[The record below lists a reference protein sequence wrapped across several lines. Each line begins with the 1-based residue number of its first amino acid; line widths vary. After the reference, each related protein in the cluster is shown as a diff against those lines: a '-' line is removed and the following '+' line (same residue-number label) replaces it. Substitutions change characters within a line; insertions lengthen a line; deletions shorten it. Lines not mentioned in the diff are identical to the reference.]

1 MIVLYKSSGA
11 SDFSMM
17 DESYTSEQFHRVKHN
32 VNRLLRARG
41 YNQAADYLESIPFTI
56 YDAFNKFG
64 DDFSILHATVPLDVY
79 ENLRIYKGDIET
91 KRTFAQLAETI
102 TEVATYIRFIAVDL
116 AMDAP
121 QSLNSVTA
129 SERRLRQSEIHKL
142 VYKYIGV
149 NAGYLGDFSY
159 RTHHE
164 FYIELDLDINP
175 YNYDGT
181 TRQRFIKILSEST
194 GDIQARILEGIL
206 KHYPASSSEL
216 RSQERY
222 NEICGWINRLRGA
235 SPVEPPSLRITSQVV
250 ERALSDAEQLI
261 QSTGPISAV
270 DRVHTA
276 LHGYVSSI
284 CEQSDPQKHS
294 DQSLTELFKFIKE
307 DHPAFRDLGHHKN
320 EIVRVLRAISTI
332 LDSLN
337 TLRNRASVA
346 HPNERLLEEPEAML
360 VINSARTILHY
371 IDKRMHLYEEN
382 QKSLG
387 SLGQKP

>member
-1 MIVLYKSSGA
+1 VLILYKGSGA
-11 SDFSMM
+11 GDFSMM
-17 DESYTSEQFHRVKHN
+17 EESYTPEQFRQIKYNVK
-32 VNRLLRARG
+32 RLLLARG
-41 YNQAADYLESIPFTI
+41 YDQAANYLESISFII
-56 YDAFNKFG
+56 YDAYNNFG
-64 DDFSILHATVPLDVY
+64 DEFSILHAKVPLEVY
-79 ENLRIYKGDIET
+79 ENLRTRIGNIES
-91 KRTFAQLAETI
+91 KRTFAHMAETI
-102 TEVATYIRFIAVDL
+102 TEVGTYIRFIAVDL

-121 QSLNSVTA
+121 QSSNSIMAT
-129 SERRLRQSEIHKL
+129 ERRLRQSEIQKL

-149 NAGYLGDFSY
+149 NEGYLGDFSY

-175 YNYDGT
+175 YKYDGT

-194 GDIQARILEGIL
+194 ADVQARILEGIL
-206 KHYPASSSEL
+206 KRYPVNSSEL

-222 NEICGWINRLRGA
+222 DEICGWIGRLRGA

-250 ERALSDAEQLI
+250 ERALSDAEQLL

-276 LHGYVSSI
+276 IHGYVSFV
-284 CEQSDPQKHS
+284 CEKSGFQKGS
-294 DQSLTELFKFIKE
+294 DQSLTELFKFLRE
-307 DHPAFRDLGHHKN
+307 EHPAFRELGHHKR
-320 EIVRVLRAISTI
+320 EIIRVLRAISTI

-337 TLRNRASVA
+337 TLRNRASIA

-360 VINSARTILHY
+360 IINSARTILHY
-371 IDKRMHLYEEN
+371 IDKKLHLYEEN

-387 SLGQKP
+387 PFG